1 MLKSLMSEY
10 KRQTRNEGVQRELEY
25 SSEGYDEEIKVK
37 PMPPPYG
44 QTHSSPDWVSNHSKA
59 KWENRWVRRSAG
71 EDLQIGKPLYNT
83 QNGENTKK
91 RKNKIT
97 SDLTESKKIRRLSV
111 GANSNGILMPPPSK
125 FANQVLQDEVSNR
138 SESSAEQTDVKLNGD
153 KDEIDVFAYASSS
166 SSSDDEVTKL
176 KYEIKKISHN
186 NKVNGA
192 GDAMI
197 SSRLNGS
204 IKGKLRNNVKKK
216 GVNGSDR
223 NRKQKEDSAAVGS
236 LKGECTDLVVAS
248 NNVSSSKRNSSNRRK
263 RKMPGS
269 GNVSKKVELKDAGTC
284 DIDPDDDLEQNAAR
298 MLSSRFDPSCTGF
311 ASKSRTLTLS
321 SVNGDCPP
329 EKPTDNVGGEN
340 DTSADA
346 AERVLRPRRH
356 QKGKGDPRKT
366 RHFYEIDAVDMDA
379 TWFLYKN
386 IKIFWPIE
394 ESWYYGLV
402 DKYDAEQKRY
412 HIKFDDR
419 DEEWISLEN
428 ERFKVLLLPGE
439 VPRTGKD
446 DALEDNHTVD
456 TNENKGEDME
466 SEPIISWLARSS
478 HRGKSSTSN
487 SLKKQKLLHKSLDVC
502 NSGNLGL
509 LERETVSPHCGS
521 SLLDASID
529 RLKNA
534 MSVREKTNSSEG
546 HPPIVYIRRRVR
558 RYKKVARV
566 TPWSLND
573 AGALKLDMTFI
584 KSKTFE
590 ICISLWPVLTHVL
603 GVDMLWLI
611 HSVLLLRY
619 GTVVMM
625 WPSVFL
631 EVLFVDNIVG
641 LRLFLFKGCL
651 KQAVAFVFLVM
662 EVFCEPERDKSNNQQ
677 VPVTSIRFKFS
688 FSQNFREQKIFS
700 YYSFSKVRYSSW
712 QHLDSE
718 FQPHCSFT
726 KQLSLPECTYDNIK
740 LLEGGSQN
748 LPLPSSGQTAFEGS
762 RKKSNHGVV
771 SMLGSSRLSIPGS
784 RPSAIYSLKHGN
796 LPPFAL
802 SFNAAPNFFLSLHL
816 KLLLER
822 SINSFSLHDHDSVHS
837 FDPSDDTM
845 HPHADDC
852 SPPEISSESSS
863 KSDESLS
870 SLEAAGKDAA
880 LESVDGSQGNLTKLL
895 FTIRDS
901 LHSWAD
907 AKADYV
913 GNGFGSGPKKPRTQV
928 QYTLPSRDSSFKSK
942 GHNQISLP
950 YQRLRKAND
959 KKTSDASKAADHNE
973 WKLAVKCSGELKYIY
988 KVHQDLPPGSSNRYT
1003 HAMIWK
1009 GGKDWSLEFPAQ
1021 GSVVSFQG
1029 DARGMMPL
1037 SVGHWYL
1044 SQAKIDVERAMDAS
1058 HVLYDMDNEDEE
1070 WVSGYKASCEMQG
1083 SKDDVISDE
1092 LFEKVMDMLEKVSY
1106 AQKRD
1111 HFTPGE
1117 IEELIARG
1125 IAKVLKS
1132 QACIISA
1139 FIVSLHLK
1147 LLLERSINSFSLHD
1161 HDSVHSFDPSDD
1173 TMHPHAD
1180 DCSPPEIS
1188 SESSSKSDES
1198 LSSLEAAGKDAALE
1212 SVDGSQGNLTKLVFD
1227 GDFNVNRTS
1236 ISSKAAQTVPVN
1248 IENSDKCTG
1257 PSNLNGISVEIPTSE
1272 EIYRDSRRTPGSRQV
1287 SDLTWNLNDGIISSP
1302 NPTAPRS
1309 VWHRHKSGPSSS
1321 PFGDSSS
1328 SPFRDSLHS
1337 WADAKADYVGNG
1349 FGSGPKKPR
1358 TQVQYT
1364 LPSRD
1369 SSFKSKGHNQISLP
1383 YQRLRKANDKKTSD
1397 ASKGPRRNLE
1407 LVACAAN
1414 LLKNSGDKGWREC
1427 GVRVF
1432 LEAADHNEWKLAVK
1446 CSGELKYIYKVHQDL
1461 PPGSSNRYTHAMIW
1475 KGGKD
1480 WSLEFPDRG
1489 QWILFKEMH
1498 EECHNRNI
1506 RASSIKNIP
1515 IPGVRLIEDLIDD
1528 QEVMPFVR
1536 GPWYFSQAKS
1546 DVERAMDASH
1556 VLYDMDNEDEEW
1568 VSGYKAS
1575 CEMQG
1580 SKDDVIS
1587 DELFE
1592 KVMDMLEK
1600 VSYAQ
1605 KRDHFTPGEI
1615 EELIARVSPMQ
1626 VGKSIY
1632 EYWREKRQRKG
1643 MPLIRQLQL
1652 SHHRA
1657 QSGSLDGELVI
1668 NVKEPKGTE
1677 IPGLRMLATI
1687 PIYQDRQEISPPL
1700 WEKYQEI
1707 CRQWDQSK
1715 PKLTA
1720 GPNTG
1725 SQEKASANDR
1735 PPMFAF
1741 CLRPRGLEVV
1751 NKGSKHRPHKKMSLS
1766 GHSHAFLGDHDTH
1779 YSSGRRVNAIALG
1792 DERADSSDVSPLLS
1806 RMYSPRDGFGPG
1818 PFSLE
1823 GNTSDWNH
1831 QHRFQR
1837 NNSKIIR
1844 TAVSPRLA
1852 MPSSSFRKPGK
1863 RNNGK
1868 KLNNTYSDWHNQPS
1882 SPYRHPGQLMLG
1894 ASDLD
1899 EFRLRDASSAAKH
1912 ARNMAKLKRERAQKL
1927 MLNAD
1932 LAIHK
1937 AVSALMTAEAIK
1949 ACTEGS
1955 PSHDSPQSTS

>member
-1 MLKSLMSEY
+1 ME
-10 KRQTRNEGVQRELEY
+10 
-25 SSEGYDEEIKVK
+25 
-37 PMPPPYG
+37 
-44 QTHSSPDWVSNHSKA
+44 
-59 KWENRWVRRSAG
+59 
-71 EDLQIGKPLYNT
+71 IGKPLYT
-83 QNGENTKK
+83 QNGENTNK
-91 RKNKIT
+91 RKNNNKITT
-97 SDLTESKKIRRLSV
+97 SDLTGSKKIRRLSV
-111 GANSNGILMPPPSK
+111 GDALNSNSNGVLKRPRSK
-125 FANQVLQDEVSNR
+125 VLQDEVSDR
-138 SESSAEQTDVKLNGD
+138 SESSAEQTVVKLNGNDNDGD
-153 KDEIDVFAYASSS
+153 KDESDVFAYASSS

-176 KYEIKKISHN
+176 KYELKKIPQN
-186 NKVNGA
+186 NKANGA
-192 GDAMI
+192 DDAMVG
-197 SSRLNGS
+197 SRLNGS

-223 NRKQKEDSAAVGS
+223 NRKKQEDSAAVGS
-236 LKGECTDLVVAS
+236 SKGECTDLVVVN

-263 RKMPGS
+263 RKMSGS
-269 GNVSKKVELKDAGTC
+269 GNVAKKVESDLDL
-284 DIDPDDDLEQNAAR
+284 DDDLEQNAAR

-311 ASKSRTLTLS
+311 ASKNRTLALS
-321 SVNGDCPP
+321 SANGGRLP
-329 EKPTDNVGGEN
+329 EKPTDNVGGEKAA
-340 DTSADA
+340 SADA

-366 RHFYEIDAVDMDA
+366 RHFYEIDPDNMDA
-379 TWFLYKN
+379 TWFLNRK

-402 DKYDAEQKRY
+402 DKYDAEKKRY

-428 ERFKVLLLPGE
+428 ERVKLLLLPSE

-446 DALEDNHTVD
+446 DALEDNHTED

-478 HRGKSSTSN
+478 HRGKSSTCTP
-487 SLKKQKLLHKSLDVC
+487 LKKQKLLHKSLDVC
-502 NSGNLGL
+502 NSGNLSL
-509 LERETVSPHCGS
+509 LERETERPHCGS

-534 MSVREKTNSSEG
+534 MSVRDSEG
-546 HPPIVYIRRRVR
+546 HPPIVYVRRRVR
-558 RYKKVARV
+558 RFRKVARV

-573 AGALKLDMTFI
+573 AGVLKLDMAFI

-631 EVLFVDNIVG
+631 ELLFVDNIVG

-662 EVFCEPERDKSNNQQ
+662 EVFCEPERDESNNPQ
-677 VPVTSIRFKFS
+677 VPVTSIRFRFS
-688 FSQNFREQKIFS
+688 FSQNFKEQKTFS

-712 QHLDSE
+712 QYLDSE
-718 FQPHCSFT
+718 FRPHCLLT

-748 LPLPSSGQTAFEGS
+748 LPLPSSGQTASFEGFH
-762 RKKSNHGVV
+762 KKSNNGVV
-771 SMLGSSRLSIPGS
+771 SMLGSSRLSIPVSGS

-822 SINSFSLHDHDSVHS
+822 SINSFSLQDHDSVHS
-837 FDPSDDTM
+837 FDPSEDTM
-845 HPHADDC
+845 HPHTDDC

-863 KSDESLS
+863 KGDESLS

-880 LESVDGSQGNLTKLL
+880 LESVDGSQGKLTKLVFDGDFNVNRTSISSKAAQTVPVNIGNSDKYTGPSNL
-895 FTIRDS
+895 KGISVEIPTSEEIYRDSRRTPGARQVSDLTWNLNDGIISSPNPTAPRSVWHRNKSGPSSSPFGDSSSSPFRDS

-913 GNGFGSGPKKPRTQV
+913 GNGFGNGPKKPRTQV

-959 KKTSDASKAADHNE
+959 KKTSD
-973 WKLAVKCSGELKYIY
+973 
-988 KVHQDLPPGSSNRYT
+988 T
-1003 HAMIWK
+1003 
-1009 GGKDWSLEFPAQ
+1009 
-1021 GSVVSFQG
+1021 
-1029 DARGMMPL
+1029 
-1037 SVGHWYL
+1037 
-1044 SQAKIDVERAMDAS
+1044 
-1058 HVLYDMDNEDEE
+1058 
-1070 WVSGYKASCEMQG
+1070 
-1083 SKDDVISDE
+1083 
-1092 LFEKVMDMLEKVSY
+1092 
-1106 AQKRD
+1106 
-1111 HFTPGE
+1111 
-1117 IEELIARG
+1117 
-1125 IAKVLKS
+1125 
-1132 QACIISA
+1132 
-1139 FIVSLHLK
+1139 
-1147 LLLERSINSFSLHD
+1147 
-1161 HDSVHSFDPSDD
+1161 
-1173 TMHPHAD
+1173 
-1180 DCSPPEIS
+1180 
-1188 SESSSKSDES
+1188 
-1198 LSSLEAAGKDAALE
+1198 
-1212 SVDGSQGNLTKLVFD
+1212 
-1227 GDFNVNRTS
+1227 
-1236 ISSKAAQTVPVN
+1236 
-1248 IENSDKCTG
+1248 
-1257 PSNLNGISVEIPTSE
+1257 
-1272 EIYRDSRRTPGSRQV
+1272 
-1287 SDLTWNLNDGIISSP
+1287 
-1302 NPTAPRS
+1302 
-1309 VWHRHKSGPSSS
+1309 
-1321 PFGDSSS
+1321 
-1328 SPFRDSLHS
+1328 
-1337 WADAKADYVGNG
+1337 
-1349 FGSGPKKPR
+1349 
-1358 TQVQYT
+1358 
-1364 LPSRD
+1364 
-1369 SSFKSKGHNQISLP
+1369 
-1383 YQRLRKANDKKTSD
+1383 
-1397 ASKGPRRNLE
+1397 SKGPRRNLE

-1414 LLKNSGDKGWREC
+1414 LLINSGDKGWREC

-1461 PPGSSNRYTHAMIW
+1461 PPASSNRYTHAMIW

-1515 IPGVRLIEDLIDD
+1515 IPGVRLIEDLSDD

-1536 GPWYFSQAKS
+1536 GPWYISQAKS

-1568 VSGYKAS
+1568 VSGYRAS

-1580 SKDDVIS
+1580 SKDDGIS
-1587 DELFE
+1587 DEIFE

-1632 EYWREKRQRKG
+1632 EYWREKRQSKG
-1643 MPLIRQLQL
+1643 MPLIRQLQ
-1652 SHHRA
+1652 
-1657 QSGSLDGELVI
+1657 
-1668 NVKEPKGTE
+1668 
-1677 IPGLRMLATI
+1677 
-1687 PIYQDRQEISPPL
+1687 PPL

-1720 GPNTG
+1720 GPVTG
-1725 SQEKASANDR
+1725 SQEKASASDR

-1741 CLRPRGLEVV
+1741 CLRPRGLEVP

-1766 GHSHAFLGDHDTH
+1766 GHSHAFLGDHDNH
-1779 YSSGRRVNAIALG
+1779 YSSGRRVNAYALG
-1792 DERADSSDVSPLLS
+1792 DERADSSDVSPLIS
-1806 RMYSPRDGFGPG
+1806 RMYSPRDGSGPG

-1899 EFRLRDASSAAKH
+1899 EFKLRDASSAAKH

-1927 MLNAD
+1927 MLSAD